1 MQPDVRIHTPG
12 DNRHVMELYTKP
24 ANSVL
29 NVRLL
34 TACEQKIVRADV
46 LMFIDAIK
54 DEFE

>member
-1 MQPDVRIHTPG
+1 VQPDVRIHTPG